1 MRTGPGQILSSETD
15 CETNVEKDVERD
27 FERDGVKDIG
37 KDVERYVERDVE
49 RDGANLQVLS
59 VPNRLLGEGLA
70 AQGAVPDVVADNRTV
85 PLVQSGRL
93 VVLKD
98 VYCISLFTMRM
109 LAMMVVVAMMM
120 MVVQKKA

>member
-1 MRTGPGQILSSETD
+1 MSRKMSREML
-15 CETNVEKDVERD
+15 R
-27 FERDGVKDIG
+27 
-37 KDVERYVERDVE
+37 E

-93 VVLKD
+93 VVLKN
-98 VYCISLFTMRM
+98 VLYCMSLLKIMG
-109 LAMMVVVAMMM
+109 
-120 MVVQKKA
+120 K